1 MVGVPCDVVSGCWRQ
16 ARVREDFLHFVD
28 AVILVQD
35 KPSGRW
41 HQVLN
46 DTDTYLETSA
56 TAMIVAAVSKGL
68 LYGWLPRTSTYV
80 DVVRSGWA
88 GLSSQIH
95 ANGTVDGI
103 SMGTPIE
110 PNASG
115 YNSRG
120 TDFMQSCSGGVGAIL
135 HAAKAFHDVRDRFG
149 D

>member
-56 TAMIVAAVSKGL
+56 TAMIVAAV
-68 LYGWLPRTSTYV
+68 YGIPCSYMH
-80 DVVRSGWA
+80 
-88 GLSSQIH
+88 SS
-95 ANGTVDGI
+95 V
-103 SMGTPIE
+103 
-110 PNASG
+110 
-115 YNSRG
+115 
-120 TDFMQSCSGGVGAIL
+120 SCARL
-135 HAAKAFHDVRDRFG
+135 FLE
-149 D
+149 